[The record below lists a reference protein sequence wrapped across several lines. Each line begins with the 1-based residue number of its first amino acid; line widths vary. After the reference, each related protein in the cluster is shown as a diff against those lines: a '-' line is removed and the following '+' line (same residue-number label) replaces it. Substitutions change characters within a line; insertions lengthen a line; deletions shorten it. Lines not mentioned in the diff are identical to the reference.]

1 MFERFSES
9 AMQVM
14 TLAGEEADR
23 LRHDYIGPE
32 HVLAGLARLTGSR
45 ATRILRASGLTG
57 EAVSAAL
64 DTQVAAGLLPAPWR
78 NQADLLRSLG
88 IDISQV
94 RQATEVAF
102 GPEAVQAAI
111 RQPAGHTWLGRRRA
125 ACVSPLGGKAMLA
138 KGACHFAVEEAD
150 RAGQPDVQP
159 EQLLLGVLRDAKQH
173 GKARSGQKLRQVRVH
188 VGLPESGVAAVSL
201 IVEAAGSSLDALRA
215 KVVTEMRATG

>member
-1 MFERFSES
+1 VFERFSES

-125 ACVSPLGGKAMLA
+125 ACVSPLGGKAM
-138 KGACHFAVEEAD
+138 
-150 RAGQPDVQP
+150 GQPDVQP
-159 EQLLLGVLRDAKQH
+159 EQLLLGVLHDAKQH

-188 VGLPESGVAAVSL
+188 VGLPESGVAAISL